1 MKFKNNF
8 KKFLRETTRINY
20 DKPLSL
26 RLQWILKEMKE
37 KSEIIGYIQRTTTD
51 LHKNDSLI
59 INNPELKFNLT
70 NDLDDYPNDN
80 EFDYSD
86 YAYEDSIEES
96 TSSTTTIQSSTSS
109 VYDDISIDDVNT
121 VSYYDYGEQDVYTD
135 NELDTKSTQ
144 QISTIS
150 TTTIIRIPSYHQR
163 QPVIWDINI
172 DDDFDQQIEQHN
184 SSSFLN
190 YSFLLL
196 LLSLLIFI
204 LT

>member
-1 MKFKNNF
+1 MKNNF
-8 KKFLRETTRINY
+8 KEFLRETTRINY

-51 LHKNDSLI
+51 LDKNDSLI
-59 INNPELKFNLT
+59 INNPELKLNLT

-96 TSSTTTIQSSTSS
+96 TSTTTIQSSTSS
-109 VYDDISIDDVNT
+109 IYDDISIDDINT
-121 VSYYDYGEQDVYTD
+121 VSYYDYGEQDVYID
-135 NELDTKSTQ
+135 NELDAKSTQ
-144 QISTIS
+144 QIS

-163 QPVIWDINI
+163 QPVIWNINI
-172 DDDFDQQIEQHN
+172 DDDFDQQIKQHN

-190 YSFLLL
+190 YSFFSFECLFLYILLK
-196 LLSLLIFI
+196 
-204 LT
+204 

>member
-1 MKFKNNF
+1 LKNNF
-8 KKFLRETTRINY
+8 KEFLRETTRINY

-51 LHKNDSLI
+51 LDKNDSLI
-59 INNPELKFNLT
+59 INNPELKLNLT

-96 TSSTTTIQSSTSS
+96 TSTTTIQSSTSS
-109 VYDDISIDDVNT
+109 IYDDISIDDINT
-121 VSYYDYGEQDVYTD
+121 VSYYDYGEQDVYID
-135 NELDTKSTQ
+135 NELDAKSTQ
-144 QISTIS
+144 QIS

-163 QPVIWDINI
+163 QPVIWNINI
-172 DDDFDQQIEQHN
+172 DDDFDQQIKQHN

-190 YSFLLL
+190 YSFFSFECLFLYILLK
-196 LLSLLIFI
+196 
-204 LT
+204 